1 METVSDYA
9 VVSDGVT
16 VLEIGGDIDQIFTFA
31 VPGNVNL
38 GERAMAT
45 LMLAAVRSP
54 QDLSWELQIND
65 RQVITRTHN
74 EERFDAALQEVFQS
88 RSILRVGSNTATVRV
103 TGGTGRIRVSD
114 IVIHFQV
121 DVASQVA

>member
-1 METVSDYA
+1 MATVSDYA

-16 VLEIGGDIDQIFTFA
+16 ALEIGGDVDQTFTFV
-31 VPGNVNL
+31 VPANVNL

-45 LMLAAVRSP
+45 LMLEVDRSP
-54 QDLSWELQIND
+54 QNLSWRLEINGT
-65 RQVITRTHN
+65 QVITLTHN
-74 EERFDAALQEVFQS
+74 EDRFAAALQEVFQGS
-88 RSILRVGSNTATVRV
+88 ALRAGNNTATVTV

-121 DVASQVA
+121 EATSQAA